1 MEPQKGNQSAAAQG
15 RVALFAGSFDP
26 FTTGHKSIV
35 DRALG
40 LFDTIVIGLGTN
52 TSKTPWMPLE
62 ERIAAIRAVYADEP
76 RVAVES
82 FSGLASEFARQKGAH
97 YLLRGVRTVAD
108 FEYERNMADA
118 NRLLTASD
126 LETILILS
134 LPELA
139 AVSSSLVRELAR
151 FGAPYRQ
158 FIP

>member
-1 MEPQKGNQSAAAQG
+1 MDSSKRNDITAAKT

-26 FTTGHKSIV
+26 FTIGHKSIV
-35 DRALG
+35 DRAVG
-40 LFDTIVIGLGTN
+40 LFDTVIIGLGVN
-52 TSKTPWMPLE
+52 TSKSPWMPLE
-62 ERIAAIRAVYADEP
+62 ERLAAIRSVYAGEP
-76 RVAVES
+76 RVIVES
-82 FSGLASEFARQKGAH
+82 FSGLASDFAREKGVR
-97 YLLRGVRTVAD
+97 YLVRGVRSVAD

-118 NRLLTASD
+118 NRLIASGG
-126 LETILILS
+126 LETILIPA